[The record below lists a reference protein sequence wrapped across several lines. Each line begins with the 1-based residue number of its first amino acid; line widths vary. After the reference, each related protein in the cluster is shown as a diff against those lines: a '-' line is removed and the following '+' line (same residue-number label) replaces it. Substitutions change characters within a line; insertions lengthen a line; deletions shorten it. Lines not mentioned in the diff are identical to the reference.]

1 MNGKRIALIGATSHI
16 AKGIIAVLSSRQDYD
31 LLLYARAPERVI
43 EFLAAA
49 GVNKSTEVFPLTFL
63 GSQPCDVIINCIGIG
78 DPAILKR
85 EPASIFTLTAE
96 WDGLVLNALQQRPDT
111 LYVNFSSG
119 AVYGTDFS
127 RPVDESSPALFSPNA
142 LHEEDFYGIAKL
154 HSEARHR
161 ALAHL
166 NIVDLRVFGY
176 FSRYID
182 LEIRYLLTEIINCL
196 KNGTEFLTTT
206 DNIIRD
212 YVHPADLATLVEQC
226 VDRRRL
232 NDVYDVYS
240 LQPVTKFEILEFFST
255 RYGLRYRVADDCG
268 IVTATGKKVHY
279 YSCSRRAADI
289 GYQPAYSSLECI
301 RTESE
306 MIMSRF
312 PGF

>member
-16 AKGIIAVLSSRQDYD
+16 AKGIIAGFSSRQEAA
-31 LLLYARAPERVI
+31 LLLYARAPERVSD
-43 EFLAAA
+43 FLAASGGNSSA
-49 GVNKSTEVFPLTFL
+49 EVFPLTSF

-78 DPAILKR
+78 DPGKLKR
-85 EPASIFTLTAE
+85 EPASIFTLTAD
-96 WDGLVLNALQQRPDT
+96 WDSLVLDTLQRQPDT

-127 RPVDESSPALFSPNA
+127 QPVNETSSALFSPNA
-142 LHEEDFYGIAKL
+142 LHAEEFYGIAKL

-182 LEIRYLLTEIINCL
+182 LETRYLLTEIINCL
-196 KNGTEFLTTT
+196 KSGTELLTTA

-212 YVHPADLATLVEQC
+212 YVHPGDLAALVERC
-226 VDRRRL
+226 IDRRRL
-232 NDVYDVYS
+232 NDVFDVYS
-240 LQPVTKFEILEFFST
+240 LQPVAKFEVLDYFAA
-255 RYGLRYRVADDCG
+255 RYGLRYRVAGECG
-268 IVTATGKKVHY
+268 VMTATGKKAHY
-279 YSCSRRAADI
+279 YSCSRRAADL

-306 MIMSRF
+306 KIMSRLTES
-312 PGF
+312 

>member
-1 MNGKRIALIGATSHI
+1 MRIALIGATSHI
-16 AKGIIAVLSSRQDYD
+16 AKGIIACFSSRQDVD
-31 LLLYARAPERVI
+31 LLLYARVPERI
-43 EFLAAA
+43 SEFLAAA
-49 GVNKSTEVFPLTFL
+49 GVNNSAEVFPLTSL
-63 GSQPCDVIINCIGIG
+63 GSQSCDVIINCIGIG
-78 DPAILKR
+78 DPGKLKR
-85 EPASIFTLTAE
+85 EPESIFTLTSD
-96 WDGLVLNALQQRPDT
+96 WDSLVLDALQQRPET

-127 RPVDESSPALFSPNA
+127 QPVNETSPALFSPNS
-142 LHEEDFYGIAKL
+142 LHAEEFYGIAKL

-182 LEIRYLLTEIINCL
+182 LDTRYLLTDIINCL
-196 KNGTEFLTTT
+196 KSGTELLTTA

-212 YVHPADLATLVEQC
+212 YVHPEDLAALVEC
-226 VDRRRL
+226 CIDRRRL

-240 LQPVTKFEILEFFST
+240 LQPVTKFELLDYFAA
-255 RYGLRYRVADDCG
+255 RHGLRYRVADECSV
-268 IVTATGKKVHY
+268 VTATGKKAHY
-279 YSCSRRAADI
+279 YSCSRRAADL

-306 MIMSRF
+306 KIMSRWT
-312 PGF
+312 GY